1 MAFFT
6 HKSNQAKNKKRSLNS
21 IRREIQNQHLILIIV
36 ITILFS
42 FGGSLIAINSF
53 DASFN
58 QHQQGIT
65 ELFVHMYNL
74 IKHKDNASL
83 ISYLDEVHKTIPEV
97 DVISI
102 VKNDLTRTYHTNHA
116 LINTHYDGTVPDFNL
131 HKKGFYTE
139 NAVGPSGPQRRT
151 YGALYDAEGN
161 YAGFVIIVRLKTSIM
176 LVTVRTVLLFVL
188 VTLVAIFIEVLLCKT
203 ISSRI
208 KNMLLGYE
216 PDTITSMFIIRDDIL
231 ASIYDGIIAVD
242 KNGKVQFANNAA
254 RAMLNNSNCASV
266 QSRVLEQTAQ
276 EQDASSHTKN
286 LAQEQR
292 FADEILRHTL
302 LTGQKELGL
311 QEETDSGR
319 GLLIDCMP
327 LIENGLN
334 NGAVAILHD
343 RTEYTR
349 LMEELS
355 GTKYLVDSMRANNH
369 DFTNKL
375 HVILGLIQIGEY
387 EHAISYI
394 QNISL
399 IQKETIHTI
408 MSAIDNPTFAALLI
422 GKIARSSECNV
433 NFVLEKNL
441 LYKRSH
447 IDIPSNALVTIV
459 GNLIDNALDALL
471 QKGTQ
476 NERENGSR
484 QNGTQPARENA
495 QIARAESENEQNAT
509 QTERGES
516 EKSQKLELSF
526 GVTTTKGKCTITVK
540 DSGIG
545 MDENTKAHIFDK
557 GFSTKGDGRGIGLFD
572 TKKIVEQLDGTINVQ
587 SSKNAGTTFVV
598 TICKEDLHAK

>member
-1 MAFFT
+1 M
-6 HKSNQAKNKKRSLNS
+6 
-21 IRREIQNQHLILIIV
+21 ILIIV